1 MVKFGRDVYYCP
13 NQDCGYEKYT
23 LKQGEKCPLCGTEMK
38 KFGFFEVMGLI
49 DSKTK
54 RKQIKEKIE
63 KEANELL
70 ITEEMTEEEIRKK
83 IYEDMMNLAMH
94 EAGTAWMRLGT
105 LLSFNATEQMLGAGF
120 KALIDQ
126 NKIIIR
132 QNELIL
138 RTLQRIEKINTRK

>member
-1 MVKFGRDVYYCP
+1 M
-13 NQDCGYEKYT
+13 
-23 LKQGEKCPLCGTEMK
+23 
-38 KFGFFEVMGLI
+38 I
-49 DSKTK
+49 
-54 RKQIKEKIE
+54 
-63 KEANELL
+63 
-70 ITEEMTEEEIRKK
+70 
-83 IYEDMMNLAMH
+83 NLAMH

-105 LLSFNATEQMLGAGF
+105 LLTFNPTEQLLGAGF

>member
-1 MVKFGRDVYYCP
+1 MVFLCP
-13 NQDCGYEKYT
+13 DPDCPCVKGFKRE
-23 LKQGEKCPLCGTEMK
+23 GVPCPECQTPSK
-38 KFGFFEVMGLI
+38 SFGFFTDAGALI
-49 DSKTK
+49 SQKQTRKRMSKK
-54 RKQIKEKIE
+54 IKEGA
-63 KEANELL
+63 KEIL
-70 ITEEMTEEEIRKK
+70 ISDEMTDEEIRKK

-105 LLSFNATEQMLGAGF
+105 LLSGSSTDAMLGAGF

-138 RTLQRIEKINTRK
+138 RALHKSR